1 MIELGHPGEPAGIA
15 VFEMGAK
22 HTGVTPAGRG
32 PAVPHSLSLN
42 GTLAFACWS
51 LSWTKL
57 TVPSP
62 GYRGSPLPP
71 QTAPWSG
78 VCELGPAIATHG
90 RDHVNPP
97 FVDRFTQTPLVSS
110 VRLKL
115 IWT

>member
-22 HTGVTPAGRG
+22 QVGVTPAGRG
-32 PAVPHSLSLN
+32 PAVPHSLSLK
-42 GTLAFACWS
+42 GTLAFAAVS

-62 GYRGSPLPP
+62 GYRGSPVPP
-71 QTAPWSG
+71 HRACSSSWP
-78 VCELGPAIATHG
+78 VGPAMATHG
-90 RDHVNPP
+90 RLQVKPP
-97 FVDRFTQTPLVSS
+97 FVERLTHTPLVSS

-115 IWT
+115 IWM